1 MLLQASFEANR
12 TDIIL
17 EQPKDL
23 LSSIVIDFFV
33 NPFEQDKDDSD
44 EEEDD
49 SDRPYLFFIN
59 GQEIKTDIVACL
71 KQVLVDT
78 EKTVPIV
85 YQPQAVFR

>member
-1 MLLQASFEANR
+1 LKLIKQIYHFGTAKEFAIVNR
-12 TDIIL
+12 Y
-17 EQPKDL
+17 KF
-23 LSSIVIDFFV
+23 FFV